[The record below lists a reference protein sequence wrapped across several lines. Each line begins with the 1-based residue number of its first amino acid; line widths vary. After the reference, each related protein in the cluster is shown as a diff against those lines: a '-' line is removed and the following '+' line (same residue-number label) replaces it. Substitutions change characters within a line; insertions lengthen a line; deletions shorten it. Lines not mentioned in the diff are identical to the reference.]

1 MLKNYLF
8 RWRGSPWLRT
18 VLLLALPFLDL
29 AFNTDEPSQPNSPPK
44 SKITFASR
52 TLANLVLISLKT
64 EIKKLRVTQETMQA
78 NSGASIMHVNHR
90 LELLDR
96 MLSLLERQQTL
107 PFDMDTS
114 PPVREILLKKIV
126 TESDNIKIPST

>member
-18 VLLLALPFLDL
+18 MLLFALPFFDL
-29 AFNTDEPSQPNSPPK
+29 AFNTDEPTPPNSPPK
-44 SKITFASR
+44 SKITCASK
-52 TLANLVLISLKT
+52 TLANLVLLSLKT

-107 PFDMDTS
+107 QADLDTS
-114 PPVREILLKKIV
+114 PPVREILLRKIV
-126 TESDNIKIPST
+126 AEPDNIKMPST

>member
-8 RWRGSPWLRT
+8 RWRGSPWRRT

-29 AFNTDEPSQPNSPPK
+29 AFNSDEPTPSNSPPK
-44 SKITFASR
+44 SKITFASK
-52 TLANLVLISLKT
+52 TLANLVLLSLKT
-64 EIKKLRVTQETMQA
+64 EIKKLRATQETIQA

-96 MLSLLERQQTL
+96 MLSLLARQQTL

-114 PPVREILLKKIV
+114 PPVREVLLKKIV
-126 TESDNIKIPST
+126 AEPDNIKVPST

>member
-29 AFNTDEPSQPNSPPK
+29 ALNIDEPSQTNSPPK
-44 SKITFASR
+44 SKITFASK
-52 TLANLVLISLKT
+52 TLANLVLVSLKT
-64 EIKKLRVTQETMQA
+64 EIKKLRLTQETMQA

-96 MLSLLERQQTL
+96 MLSLLERQPSLQADL
-107 PFDMDTS
+107 DTS

-126 TESDNIKIPST
+126 AEPDHVKMPAT